1 MCSISMCVIQVNK
14 VDLKPTTY
22 YTLTPRNN
30 LKNPSFIQESK
41 KEYPS
46 HAAVAT
52 ATATRHE
59 NPQFTATRHI
69 LVEYPCRIV
78 KSCIPMVLVL
88 AISDAITVAI
98 VYLINNEHYKNQPE
112 MFCTCLRRH

>member
-1 MCSISMCVIQVNK
+1 MYNINMCVIQVNK

-22 YTLTPRNN
+22 YTLTSRNN

-52 ATATRHE
+52 ATRRE
-59 NPQFTATRHI
+59 NPQFTA
-69 LVEYPCRIV
+69 
-78 KSCIPMVLVL
+78 
-88 AISDAITVAI
+88 ITIATTTAAATATQ
-98 VYLINNEHYKNQPE
+98 H
-112 MFCTCLRRH
+112 F

>member
-1 MCSISMCVIQVNK
+1 MYNISMCVIQVNK

-30 LKNPSFIQESK
+30 LKNLSFIQESK

-52 ATATRHE
+52 ATATATRRE
-59 NPQFTATRHI
+59 NPQFTAITI
-69 LVEYPCRIV
+69 
-78 KSCIPMVLVL
+78 
-88 AISDAITVAI
+88 AITTAAATATQHFQP
-98 VYLINNEHYKNQPE
+98 YLGGIPLPHCEVLHSNGTRSCN
-112 MFCTCLRRH
+112 L

>member
-1 MCSISMCVIQVNK
+1 MYNINMCVIQVNK

-30 LKNPSFIQESK
+30 LEIPSFIQESK

-52 ATATRHE
+52 ATHCGHG
-59 NPQFTATRHI
+59 QHFSHI
-69 LVEYPCRIV
+69 LVECHCVPHCELF
-78 KSCIPMVLVL
+78 P
-88 AISDAITVAI
+88 
-98 VYLINNEHYKNQPE
+98 
-112 MFCTCLRRH
+112 

>member
-1 MCSISMCVIQVNK
+1 MYNISMCVIQVNK

-30 LKNPSFIQESK
+30 LEIPSFIQESK

-52 ATATRHE
+52 ATATATRRE
-59 NPQFTATRHI
+59 NPQFTAIAIATTTAAQHFQPYLGGIPLPHCEVLHSNGTR
-69 LVEYPCRIV
+69 
-78 KSCIPMVLVL
+78 SCNL
-88 AISDAITVAI
+88 
-98 VYLINNEHYKNQPE
+98 
-112 MFCTCLRRH
+112 